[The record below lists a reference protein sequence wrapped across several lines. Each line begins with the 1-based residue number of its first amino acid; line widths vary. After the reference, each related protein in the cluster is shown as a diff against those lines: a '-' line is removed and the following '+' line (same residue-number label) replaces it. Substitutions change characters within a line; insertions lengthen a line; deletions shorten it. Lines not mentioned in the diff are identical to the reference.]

1 MKLICALRS
10 VKPRDEL
17 MPRSAYNAR
26 NPLCGRGSAS
36 QVPADGQAAEEAVVS
51 LRTMIRQSG
60 DVTILDLEGR
70 ATIGAS
76 SDVLARELRRLRESG
91 ARKLLVNLSGVT
103 QIDSSGLSMLVRAFV
118 SLGQSGGSLKL
129 LGVRGRVREVFSVTR
144 LLGAIPTFDDEASA
158 LASFR

>member
-1 MKLICALRS
+1 M
-10 VKPRDEL
+10 
-17 MPRSAYNAR
+17 
-26 NPLCGRGSAS
+26 
-36 QVPADGQAAEEAVVS
+36 PADGQAAEEAVVS

-76 SDVLARELRRLRESG
+76 SDLLARELRRLRESG